1 MTTPFRLS
9 EGLLPNGT
17 LIEASAGTGK
27 TYSVAAIVTQAIA
40 TDESMRIGS
49 ILVTTYTRNAAAELR
64 NRIRGRMVA
73 TALLLRGKEAPGHT
87 ADELDDKLLL
97 DAADRFAK
105 ARRLERAVAEFDT
118 ASIGTIHAVCA
129 RVLRLAGI
137 VASETGDEDLRDR
150 VVAEVVNDAVVAEA
164 VASQPRIWDEKPLQ
178 ELVKKHLGDPFLV
191 PWFDTTASPRF
202 TNGCG
207 RHPASTTSC
216 GGPGRR

>member
-1 MTTPFRLS
+1 MTTPFQLS

-97 DAADRFAK
+97 DAADRFDQRGGNDDP
-105 ARRLERAVAEFDT
+105 RR
-118 ASIGTIHAVCA
+118 
-129 RVLRLAGI
+129 
-137 VASETGDEDLRDR
+137 
-150 VVAEVVNDAVVAEA
+150 
-164 VASQPRIWDEKPLQ
+164 
-178 ELVKKHLGDPFLV
+178 
-191 PWFDTTASPRF
+191 
-202 TNGCG
+202 
-207 RHPASTTSC
+207 
-216 GGPGRR
+216 